1 MKILHISTGFKLS
14 FQGGITN
21 YVRALADSQVQS
33 GHDVTVIGDPD
44 DTTFAYKYVSGF
56 TGTIPPFYLGKL
68 EDKVHLNKLKQFLAR
83 ESFDIIHIHMP
94 LGLDWDLYTIL
105 KEYRYVVSLH
115 DYFYICP
122 RIQMIDKNKKLCSEY
137 NEEKC
142 RYCISK
148 LESFRMCRGMLK
160 IARKISRNENLCMP
174 YIAQKVTVQRH
185 IKFKK
190 LLENARIVIPV
201 SQRVKEIYLRSGFE
215 ANYTVLHIG
224 NISAEHY
231 KHKYM
236 IDRSNRKLR
245 IGILGSM
252 TYYKGADL
260 VIEFAE
266 KLDSSKYEL
275 HFWGRPLK
283 YEDALRK
290 AGVFMHGAYMQKDL
304 PHLLENIDLG
314 FVMSIWEDNGPQ
326 VVMEF
331 LNNRVPVIGTRL
343 GGIIDFV
350 NEKNGYLFDPYSDV
364 EKKNTIKFL
373 NSLSL
378 DDIYRLKEGI
388 TRTILPSEHYQA
400 IQLLYEKIIYSETE

>member
-21 YVRALADSQVQS
+21 YVRSLADSQVKS

-44 DTTFAYKYVSGF
+44 DMTFAHKYVTGF

-68 EDKVHLNKLKQFLAR
+68 EDKEHLNMLKQFLKK

-94 LGLDWDLYTIL
+94 LGLDWDLYTAL
-105 KEYRYVVSLH
+105 EGYRYVISLH

-122 RIQMIDKNKKLCSEY
+122 RIQMIDKNKRLCTAYDEK
-137 NEEKC
+137 KC
-142 RYCISK
+142 RRCISR
-148 LESFRMCRGMLK
+148 LESIRACRGMLK
-160 IARKISRNENLCMP
+160 IARKISGNENLCMP
-174 YIAQKVTVQRH
+174 YLPQTVTVQRH

-190 LLENARIVIPV
+190 LLENAQLVIPV
-201 SQRVKEIYLRSGFE
+201 SQRVKEIYIRSGFK
-215 ANYTVLHIG
+215 ANYEVLHIG
-224 NISAEHY
+224 NISAENF
-231 KHKYM
+231 KQKYLV
-236 IDRSNRKLR
+236 DRSERKLR

-266 KLDSSKYEL
+266 KLDASKYEL

-283 YEDALRK
+283 YEKALRK
-290 AGVFMHGAYMQKDL
+290 SGVIMHGAYIQKDL
-304 PHLLENIDLG
+304 PKLLDNVDLG
-314 FVMSIWEDNGPQ
+314 FVLSIWEDNGPQ

-343 GGIIDFV
+343 GGIVDFI
-350 NEKNGYLFDPYSDV
+350 NEKNGYLFDPYSDA
-364 EKKNTIKFL
+364 EKKEAIAFL
-373 NSLSL
+373 NNLSV
-378 DDIYRLKEGI
+378 DDVYRMKKEI

-400 IQLLYEKIIYSETE
+400 VQTLYEKIMYAEVK